1 MIVSNHSTGSPV
13 PYFSRGV
20 EMLIILGL
28 SAALLIPCVWQEH
41 IQAGDLSSHLYNA
54 WLAGQIHSGAVKEL
68 SIVPLSTNVLTDW
81 IFEWLVYSYGA
92 VAAERLVSAAS
103 VLIFFWGAF
112 YAVEVTTGRRPWLFT
127 PLLAMLTY
135 GLVFHFGFLNFYL
148 SVGLCLWILALCWNF
163 SSKKALAAALLA
175 ILAWMAHALPVVWI
189 VSVLAYVYTVRRVSM
204 PWRIVAPLGGV
215 GVLVAVQSF
224 IMSHYPYR
232 WSIQQ
237 TLSLS
242 GIAGITG
249 ADQFWLYDLKY
260 LILSGAVFIVLMILL
275 LERMDLGGML
285 GDPIAQIWSLHVVA
299 LVLMPSAIQL
309 PQYQHVLAYIPPRI
323 SLLTGIVF
331 IMMVGRARYGRGIT
345 RFTALFAG
353 VFFTCLYL
361 DGVAF
366 NRVENE
372 VTALVAKLPPG
383 QRVVAGISDSGAR
396 LNALLHVVDRA
407 CIGRCFSY
415 GNYEPATGQFRIRV
429 AGPNRVIASTMG
441 VVQEL
446 EEGQHIATAAEE
458 PLYSVCPFEQ
468 DPNHVYLRSIHAGEQ
483 TCAFSRET
491 SIRLTGAGLSGLR
504 DLFAGTARN

>member
-1 MIVSNHSTGSPV
+1 MLLILASSA
-13 PYFSRGV
+13 GV
-20 EMLIILGL
+20 
-28 SAALLIPCVWQEH
+28 LIPCVWQEH

-54 WLAGQIHSGAVKEL
+54 WLAGQIHSGAVKGL
-68 SIVPLSTNVLTDW
+68 SLVPLSTNVLTDW
-81 IFEWLVYSYGA
+81 AFERLIYSVG
-92 VAAERLVSAAS
+92 VSAAERSVSAAAA
-103 VLIFFWGAF
+103 LIFFWGAF
-112 YAVEVTTGRRPWLFT
+112 YVVEVTTGRRPWLFS

-148 SVGLCLWILALCWNF
+148 SVGLCLWILGLCWNL
-163 SSKKALAAALLA
+163 SSKKALAAVPLT
-175 ILAWMAHALPVVWI
+175 ILAWMAHALPVVW
-189 VSVLAYVYTVRRVSM
+189 VGSVLAYVYAVRRVST
-204 PWRIVAPLGGV
+204 PWRIAAPLGGV
-215 GVLVAVQSF
+215 AVLVAVQGF
-224 IMSHYPYR
+224 IMSRYPYR
-232 WSIQQ
+232 WSIEQ

-242 GIAGITG
+242 GIGGITG
-249 ADQFWLYDLKY
+249 ADQFWLYDPKY

-285 GDPIAQIWSLHVVA
+285 TDPIVQLWSLHVAA

-309 PQYQHVLAYIPPRI
+309 PQYQHVLAYIPYRI

-331 IMMVGRARYGRGIT
+331 IMMVGGARYGRGIT
-345 RFTALFAG
+345 RFTALVATL
-353 VFFTCLYL
+353 FFTCLYL

-372 VTALVAKLPPG
+372 VAALVAKLPPG

-396 LNALLHVVDRA
+396 LNALMHVVDRA

-429 AGPNRVIASTMG
+429 AGPNRVVASTMR

-446 EEGQHIATAAEE
+446 EEGQHLVTAAEE

-468 DPNHVYLRSIHAGEQ
+468 DPNHIYLRSIHAGEQ
-483 TCAFSRET
+483 TCAFSREI
-491 SIRLTGAGLSGLR
+491 SIRISGAGLSGLR
-504 DLFAGTARN
+504 DLFAGVGGN